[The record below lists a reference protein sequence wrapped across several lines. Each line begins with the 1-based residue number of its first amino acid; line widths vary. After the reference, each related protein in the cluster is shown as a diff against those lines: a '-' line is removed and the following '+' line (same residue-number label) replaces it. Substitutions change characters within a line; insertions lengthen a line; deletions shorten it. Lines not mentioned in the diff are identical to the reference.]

1 MGFNKP
7 YLLFGG
13 TGAPKGGALD
23 LLGAHYTLDEI
34 DAAIAGAR
42 PAWWQVVVL
51 ADDGPTVVRVSETET
66 PRAKMGPKRGETGEG

>member
-34 DAAIAGAR
+34 DAAIAALR
-42 PAWWQVVVL
+42 PAWWLVVVL
-51 ADDGPTVVRVSETET
+51 ADEGPCIVRASEPD
-66 PRAKMGPKRGETGEG
+66 PRAKMGPKKAETGGE